1 MAKYLTPAK
10 LGLLVLMELYLEGA
24 MPSDAALP
32 VLSFITSHLM
42 DRTDQSSR
50 WERAE
55 KTVSLV
61 VSIGDFEK
69 LLGSHAFLMGLPGKR
84 LWDQFLGR
92 LWALNSLDALHIF
105 LDTLP
110 RLLATTKR
118 EQLQRH
124 GGEDGWPEVDDDGGQ
139 TVKLSR
145 HSLLGSFV
153 RRARVEYS
161 RLKWHDTTRLWQ
173 DFVRYRQPTA
183 HYMRRNAPSTFGRLS
198 FDWVLEEGENESWE
212 TGQAMTLASVAYGD
226 MLSGDHMGSLPVSSD
241 DVERLLEFQVQQMQK
256 YGSRVPSEIRHQ
268 FQDLLNDSGTVPSL
282 THYVNFLESWR
293 AGDYPSAFDL
303 LHRYFDYTAQTR
315 DRFFHQYALMN
326 LAVLQADF
334 GCYRDAV
341 TAMLETVSTARENRD
356 AACLN
361 FALNWLFHF
370 GRSHGD
376 FLVRNLE
383 SRSMIGAGNLVR
395 NLESRSMIGT
405 GNLVRN
411 NLESRSMIGTG
422 KETLAFLRVR
432 AKEAGMW
439 SLLSSV
445 LLSEAKLCMMRG
457 ESIATAMECLVR
469 SSHVIVSK
477 NMRIMWGSQLSMYG
491 CFWDRLGLAHLAT
504 TACEVFVRAHAPYAV
519 FEDELRLTCRLAVA
533 LASRGEYDEALR
545 LMNSLD
551 DGHSLRAC
559 KSMQHWRRCMGIIK
573 GQRSL
578 HRDDV
583 GIAEHIVDELVQ
595 SSDED
600 MDPDV
605 AWMIE
610 LMHVDLL
617 VRRGSLQ
624 EAFARVDGIMARL
637 HRLDDDDCSSDK
649 ALRIRLMLCKVSLLD
664 RCGRPQ
670 RAFSMAMQASSH
682 ALKARLLPLLWQSM
696 GAVANLLV
704 SRGEFGPAS
713 RLLRVA
719 IPRALEGEQ
728 FAVSG
733 QLYSVLGDAYMG
745 LAGRSQRGSELRKE
759 YLARAMG
766 AVSESCSRYSKLE
779 DVVRQREMT
788 AKKAVIMQLSGD
800 MTLAAG
806 YAAEYVSLQEKYVS
820 LQAASLQEDAE

>member
-10 LGLLVLMELYLEGA
+10 LGLLVLIELYLEGA
-24 MPSDAALP
+24 IPSDAVLP

-42 DRTDQSSR
+42 DRSNTTPGTSADQSSR

-61 VSIGDFEK
+61 ISIKDFEK
-69 LLGSHAFLMGLPGKR
+69 LLGSYPFLMGMPGKK

-110 RLLATTKR
+110 RMLARTKR
-118 EQLQRH
+118 ELQRQTEN
-124 GGEDGWPEVDDDGGQ
+124 GSPEPDEGSK

-145 HSLLGSFV
+145 NSLFGATV

-161 RLKWHDTTRLWQ
+161 RLKWHDTTQLWQ

-183 HYMRRNAPSTFGRLS
+183 HYMRRKAPSSFGRLS
-198 FDWVLEEGENESWE
+198 FDCVLEEGENESWE

-241 DVERLLEFQVQQMQK
+241 DIEVLLEFQVQQMQK

-268 FQDLLNDSGTVPSL
+268 FHDLLNDSCTVPSL

-315 DRFFHQYALMN
+315 DRFFYQYALMN

-334 GCYRDAV
+334 GCYKDAV
-341 TAMLETVSTARENRD
+341 TAMLETVSTARENKD
-356 AACLN
+356 MACLN

-370 GRSHGD
+370 GRSHPD
-376 FLVRNLE
+376 LVRNLE
-383 SRSMIGAGNLVR
+383 SK
-395 NLESRSMIGT
+395 
-405 GNLVRN
+405 
-411 NLESRSMIGTG
+411 SMIGTG
-422 KETLAFLRVR
+422 KETLAFLRVK

-439 SLLSSV
+439 SLFSSV
-445 LLSEAKLCMMRG
+445 LLSEAKLSMMNG
-457 ESIATAMECLVR
+457 ESIATAIECMVR
-469 SSHVIVSK
+469 SSHLIVTR
-477 NMRIMWGSQLSMYG
+477 NMRIMFGSQLSMYG
-491 CFWDRLGLAHLAT
+491 CFWDRLGLTYLAT
-504 TACEVFVRAHAPYAV
+504 TACEVFVRGHAPYAV

-533 LASRGEYDEALR
+533 LANKGEYDEGLK
-545 LMNSLD
+545 LMNSL
-551 DGHSLRAC
+551 DGHSLRAW
-559 KSMQHWRRCMGIIK
+559 KAMQHWRRCMGIIK
-573 GQRSL
+573 GQRYL
-578 HRDDV
+578 HRNDLE
-583 GIAEHIVDELVQ
+583 GAEHIMDQLVQ

-605 AWMIE
+605 AYMIE
-610 LMHVDLL
+610 MMHVDLL
-617 VRRGSLQ
+617 VRKGELQ
-624 EAFARVDGIMARL
+624 EAFERVDATMARL
-637 HRLDDDDCSSDK
+637 HKQDCDK

-664 RCGRPQ
+664 KCGRPQ
-670 RAFSMAMQASSH
+670 RAFSMAMQASSY

-696 GAVANLLV
+696 GAVANMLV
-704 SRGEFGPAS
+704 SRGEFGAAS
-713 RLLRVA
+713 KLLRVA

-728 FAVSG
+728 FEISG
-733 QLYSVLGDAYMG
+733 QLYSILGDAYMG
-745 LAGRSQRGSELRKE
+745 LAGRSKPESKQRKE
-759 YLARAMG
+759 YMTRAMG
-766 AVSESCSRYSKLE
+766 AVSESFDRYSKLE
-779 DVVRQREMT
+779 DIMRQREMT

-806 YAAEYVSLQEKYVS
+806 YAAAYVSLQQKGEDIK
-820 LQAASLQEDAE
+820 AAGEGVQVAAE